1 MQLGIWSI
9 CFKNGSSWT
18 STFIEN
24 FGGSNIILN
33 LNQQISFQD
42 LRAKLKFF
50 DNNMLETLA
59 GSVKQNQIISGGI
72 ERGILFIL
80 ISQIIKNI

>member
-1 MQLGIWSI
+1 
-9 CFKNGSSWT
+9 
-18 STFIEN
+18 
-24 FGGSNIILN
+24 
-33 LNQQISFQD
+33 
-42 LRAKLKFF
+42 
-50 DNNMLETLA
+50 MLETLA